1 MTGIPKPSSA
11 ADNLKGAFW
20 MFLAVVL
27 FTATVTF
34 VKLLGKDLD
43 TSQIVFI
50 RSIVG
55 FLFVLPFALK
65 GGRTVFFPKRPW
77 VLLIRMISGN
87 GNLFCSFY
95 AVAHLQLATA
105 VAISFVRPLLLVF
118 LAIWFLGEVIRWRRW
133 TATIVGF
140 LGVLVMI
147 RPGLIEIEFAVIVAL
162 IGAAFGAAS
171 HTSVKLLTGSER
183 HLTLLIYPSLFGIII
198 FMGPGLYYWQVPT
211 VSQIGLLIVMGVS
224 MILAQTCVVKAFAA
238 GEATFIS
245 PIQFIRL
252 IGAALIG
259 YLIFS
264 EVPDTWDLVGAMVIV
279 ASTLYMAHREFKL
292 RNERA
297 TLPVTTNTDD

>member
-1 MTGIPKPSSA
+1 MKVIPKPSSA
-11 ADNLKGAFW
+11 ADNLVGALW
-20 MFLAVVL
+20 MLLAVVL

-34 VKLLGKDLD
+34 VKFLGKDLD

-50 RSIVG
+50 RSVVG

-65 GGRTVFFPKRPW
+65 GGRSVFVPKRPW
-77 VLLIRMISGN
+77 VLLVRMISGN

-95 AVAHLQLATA
+95 AVAHLHLATA
-105 VAISFVRPLLLVF
+105 TAISFVRPLLLIF

-140 LGVLVMI
+140 LGVLVMV
-147 RPGLIEIEFAVIVAL
+147 RPGLIAIEFAVTVAL
-162 IGAAFGAAS
+162 IGAAFGAVS

-183 HLTLLIYPSLFGIII
+183 HLTLLVYPSLFGCLI
-198 FMGPGLYYWQVPT
+198 FMGPGLYYWQDPT
-211 VSQIGLLIVMGVS
+211 MSQIGYLIVMGGS

-238 GEATFIS
+238 GEATFVS
-245 PIQFIRL
+245 PIQFVRL

-259 YLIFS
+259 YLMFA
-264 EVPDTWDLVGAMVIV
+264 EVPDIWTLVGATVIV

-297 TLPVTTNTDD
+297 SVPVTTTTDI

>member
-11 ADNLKGAFW
+11 AENLIGAFW

-65 GGRTVFFPKRPW
+65 GGRSVFFPKRPW

-259 YLIFS
+259 YLIFA

-292 RNERA
+292 RNERT